1 MIEKRDF
8 YINGAWVAPAQ
19 AHDFE
24 VIDPSTEEA
33 CAVIS
38 LCDKPDTDAAV
49 AAAKAALPGW
59 IATPVAERIAL
70 VEKLLEI
77 YSSRG
82 EEMAQA
88 ISIEMGA
95 PISMARSQQ
104 VGAGSYHLK
113 DFITAAKAY
122 EFDAPTFSV
131 TWFMGQ
137 FQGVISAATPTASWM
152 MRSLGA

>member
-24 VIDPSTEEA
+24 VIDPSTEEP

-38 LCDKPDTDAAV
+38 LGGQADTDAAV

-59 IATPVAERIAL
+59 MATPVQDRIAL
-70 VEKLLEI
+70 VEKLVEI
-77 YSSRG
+77 YGKRS

-88 ISIEMGA
+88 MSTEMGA
-95 PISMARSQQ
+95 PIDMARSQQ
-104 VGAGSYHLK
+104 VGAGSYHLQN
-113 DFITAAKAY
+113 FIRAAK
-122 EFDAPTFSV
+122 DASRLV
-131 TWFMGQ
+131 
-137 FQGVISAATPTASWM
+137 
-152 MRSLGA
+152 